1 MMEEKLM
8 STPAVRTT
16 QQIARPLKVLIP
28 LIQGEL
34 QQGDV
39 AGREHYTEA
48 GRMLI
53 EAKPQKAKGAWG
65 RWLNENFELSQ
76 STARRYMRWA
86 RLQDDHGVTEMP
98 TSMREM
104 TGDTTRDREHRNSKQ
119 QKAYRDVMR
128 DIARDEFMQE
138 RQARDVE
145 VDLHRTL
152 AGELIDIGYR
162 ALATHLHPDRGGSKD
177 AMARLNR
184 VRDELKEVAQTRRFL

>member
-1 MMEEKLM
+1 
-8 STPAVRTT
+8 
-16 QQIARPLKVLIP
+16 LKVLIP

-53 EAKPQKAKGAWG
+53 EAKPQKPKGAWG

-86 RLQDDHGVTEMP
+86 RLQDDHGVTERP

-104 TGDTTRDREHRNSKQ
+104 TGDTTRDRERRNSKQ

-128 DIARDEFMQE
+128 DISRDDFVQE
-138 RQARDVE
+138 RQTRDDE
-145 VDLHRTL
+145 IRLHREL
-152 AGELIDIGYR
+152 AGELVDLGYR
-162 ALATHLHPDRGGSKD
+162 ALATRLHPDRGGSKD
-177 AMARLNR
+177 AMTRLTKGPIGQPRRPGGRAASAAGARR
-184 VRDELKEVAQTRRFL
+184 TRDTSGG